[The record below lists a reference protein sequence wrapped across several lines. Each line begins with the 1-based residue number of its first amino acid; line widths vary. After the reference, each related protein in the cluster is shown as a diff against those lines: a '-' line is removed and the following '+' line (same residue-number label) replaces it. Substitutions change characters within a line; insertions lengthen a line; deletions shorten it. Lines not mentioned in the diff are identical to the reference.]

1 MRNDG
6 AEQNRTTPPGPP
18 AEQSEASQTSPS
30 SGAPAT
36 TVNQVTIINRAKRSW
51 GRLLLIAV
59 ILALAALCYY
69 AIRHDGD
76 FPGADSIRA
85 AGDTVAGLAGV
96 ILNHRDTRDERA
108 EFPNPAQRHLVLK
121 ELLVDLTNARRL
133 NAGVPPVRMGDNTAA
148 QLHAEAALDGCY
160 ASHWDRWGLK
170 PNHRYT
176 LAGGTGAGAENVHAT
191 GYCVGLLEGHF
202 PIMSMAVEVA
212 EIVGDWM
219 RSPEHRRVLLDPAHT
234 VLNVG
239 IAHDRFN
246 ASVVQHFTSDYVQ
259 YEQKPGIDA
268 DGTLRLQGAVD
279 GATLDLGS
287 TINVQ
292 VAYDLPPQYL
302 TAGQLTHTYD
312 LCNPVAVAY
321 LSEPLRTLAPS
332 TADSATTQPAPQQCV
347 DPYRI
352 PADIAP
358 PDSPSA
364 ADRAQVAALV
374 AGAGVPEPAA
384 TEMLRIVASRLEIAA
399 SRFDVAAD
407 LTPALRRHGPG
418 IYTVRLWGRPHHVEE
433 PVVLSEQSIFW
444 QTAPPQGAPY

>member
-1 MRNDG
+1 MLDDG
-6 AEQNRTTPPGPP
+6 AAQNRTTPPAAP
-18 AEQSEASQTSPS
+18 AEHSAASPS
-30 SGAPAT
+30 PSGAPAP
-36 TVNQVTIINRAKRSW
+36 TVNRITIINRAKRGR

-85 AGDTVAGLAGV
+85 AADTAAGLAAV
-96 ILNHRDTRDERA
+96 VLNHRDTRDERA
-108 EFPNPAQRHLVLK
+108 EFPNPAQRHIVLK
-121 ELLVDLTNARRL
+121 ELLVELTNARRL
-133 NAGVPPVRMGDNTAA
+133 NARVPPVRMGDNPAA

-202 PIMSMAVEVA
+202 PIISMEVEVA
-212 EIVGDWM
+212 EMVGDWM

-246 ASVVQHFTSDYVQ
+246 ASVVQHFTSDYVR
-259 YEQKPGIDA
+259 YEQKPVIDA
-268 DGTLRLQGAVD
+268 DGALRLRGSVD
-279 GATLDLGS
+279 GATLDLGP
-287 TINVQ
+287 TINIQ
-292 VAYDLPPQYL
+292 MAYDPPPQYL
-302 TAGQLTHTYD
+302 TIGQLTHTYD
-312 LCNPVAVAY
+312 LCHPAAVAY
-321 LSEPLRTLAPS
+321 LTEPLRTLAPS
-332 TADSATTQPAPQQCV
+332 ATESATSTTQPAPRQCV

-358 PDSPSA
+358 PDSPSPPTGP
-364 ADRAQVAALV
+364 RWPLWW
-374 AGAGVPEPAA
+374 PEPA
-384 TEMLRIVASRLEIAA
+384 
-399 SRFDVAAD
+399 F
-407 LTPALRRHGPG
+407 LRRRQPKCCA
-418 IYTVRLWGRPHHVEE
+418 WS
-433 PVVLSEQSIFW
+433 PVVWKSRRAGSMW
-444 QTAPPQGAPY
+444 PPT